1 MSQGQYSEWH
11 LPCQK
16 KDFRSGGGAK
26 MECVCTQQSFQFSIF
41 SLPRPSH
48 GKLCKWF

>member
-16 KDFRSGGGAK
+16 NGFHVGSGDRL
-26 MECVCTQQSFQFSIF
+26 ECVCTQRPSPFSIF